1 MKKGDQQL
9 VPDHIA
15 IKFRP
20 GLFDFNTY
28 GINSQPYATCCSYL
42 QATLSIVLQPQTYT
56 WEIVLDHIDCK

>member
-20 GLFDFNTY
+20 ELFDFNTY
-28 GINSQPYATCCSYL
+28 GFNYQPYATIV
-42 QATLSIVLQPQTYT
+42 ATYKLY
-56 WEIVLDHIDCK
+56 

>member
-28 GINSQPYATCCSYL
+28 GINSQPYATYCSYL

-56 WEIVLDHIDCK
+56 